1 MIKVQEN
8 LLYDPNYNI
17 SISSIYFISGKLL
30 GEYKRLQR
38 EENNENKSY
47 LHHIPPSLAN

>member
-1 MIKVQEN
+1 MIQVVIN
-8 LLYDPNYNI
+8 PFLALI
-17 SISSIYFISGKLL
+17 FISGKLL